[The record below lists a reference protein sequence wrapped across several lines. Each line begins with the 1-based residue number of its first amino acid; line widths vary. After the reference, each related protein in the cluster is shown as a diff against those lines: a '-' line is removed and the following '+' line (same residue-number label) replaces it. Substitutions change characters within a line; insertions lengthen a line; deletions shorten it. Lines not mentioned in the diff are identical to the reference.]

1 MMGQYKVILYS
12 GEVINLI
19 LEDFGSDFGL
29 ESISENE
36 IIRFPRKKIPLGC
49 IFLFWPF

>member
-19 LEDFGSDFGL
+19 LEDFGL